1 MPERTHPRQWNSH
14 GFLPFR
20 LEVLTPVFIGSGDDL
35 SPLEYVI
42 RKDGNVA
49 RLHII
54 DLQSWLMEQAANQ
67 SVQNIIASG
76 DIARIRSML
85 DEKVDVDRFSL
96 SSSVIAD
103 PSLADEL
110 KQAFKGRQNKPRERQ
125 KDKTG
130 NVSAAL
136 RNPADG
142 CLYIPGSSLK
152 GSISTPLINW
162 LDKLSFVSLK
172 ECMQKD
178 PKYGMTNRMK
188 EMFGGIREHAM
199 QALKVSDVMAPV
211 FNSSIVRAVEVSQTP
226 GKKGTPKPP
235 CEVILPN
242 TGDMWGRLMMDCPGR
257 EPSITLPGGKSV
269 PFTELVRICNAF
281 YRKRFSDE
289 NTKFY
294 QQPHFKKV
302 QASLQHAED
311 SIRQLDESVMLLRI
325 GHYSHIECVTVEN
338 HKPFTRKGKSGT
350 PMPFGTTRT
359 LADGVLP
366 FGWILLHFCS
376 PEEYEQGLKNSEE
389 KRLAAVE
396 TQRKHLLE
404 LTRQLEEQAAQA
416 ETVLRQKEEQRQAAE
431 KKAAEAKARQEELT
445 RQMADLSSEEALLFK
460 LKSEPSEALSME
472 IFAAMKSW
480 DVELQKKAAATL
492 RDVWQEMG
500 KWSGKQSK
508 KQEAKIKEIK
518 ALLSS

>member
-1 MPERTHPRQWNSH
+1 MPERTHPRQWNTR
-14 GFLPFR
+14 GFIPFR
-20 LEVLTPVFIGSGDDL
+20 LEVLTPVFIGSGNDL

-42 RKDGNVA
+42 RKEGPSP

-67 SVQNIIASG
+67 NVQNIIAGG
-76 DIARIRSML
+76 DIARIRNML
-85 DEKVDVDRFSL
+85 DEKVDAERFSL

-110 KQAFKGRQNKPRERQ
+110 RQAFNGRQHNPGDRQ

-172 ECMQKD
+172 DCMQKD

-188 EMFGGIREHAM
+188 EMFGGISEHAM
-199 QALKVSDVMAPV
+199 QALKVSDVTAP
-211 FNSSIVRAVEVSQTP
+211 FSTGSIVRAVEVSRTP

-235 CEVILPN
+235 CEVIMPDSC
-242 TGDMWGRLMMDCPGR
+242 DMWGRLMMDCPGR
-257 EPSITLPGGKSV
+257 EPVITLPRGKSV
-269 PFTELVRICNAF
+269 SFPELVRICNAF
-281 YRKRFSDE
+281 YQKRFSDE
-289 NTKFY
+289 SKKFY
-294 QQPHFKKV
+294 QQSHLKNVHAALK
-302 QASLQHAED
+302 QAEKAIL
-311 SIRQLDESVMLLRI
+311 QLDENVMLLRV
-325 GHYSHIECVTVEN
+325 GHYSHVECVTVEN
-338 HKPFTRKGKSGT
+338 NKPFTRKGKNST

-359 LADGVLP
+359 LADGILP
-366 FGWILLHFCS
+366 FGWVLLHFCTL
-376 PEEYEQGLKNSEE
+376 EEYDQGMKESEQ
-389 KRLAAVE
+389 KRLAAVD
-396 TQRKHLLE
+396 TQRKKLLE
-404 LTRQLEEQAAQA
+404 LIRTSEEKAVQTT
-416 ETVLRQKEEQRQAAE
+416 TVLRQKEEQRLAEE
-431 KKAAEAKARQEELT
+431 KKAAEAKAKQQELT
-445 RQMADLSSEEALLFK
+445 RQMANLSPEEALLFK

-472 IFAAMKSW
+472 IFAAMKGW
-480 DVELQKKAAATL
+480 DVELQKKAAITL
-492 RDVWQEMG
+492 RDVWQNLG

-508 KQEAKIKEIK
+508 KQDAKIKEIK